1 MPTDAATPFPDQPSR
16 VLLERLAAGDG
27 DAVEILLQQHL
38 PGLRAFLRMKAGAQ
52 LLALESTSDL
62 AQSVCRD
69 VLQHLDRF
77 QYHGEGAFRK
87 WLFTTALRK
96 IADRYEYYRA
106 AKRDVRREAS
116 TDGDDAILEACRGFY
131 TPSRHAAAREE
142 LARLQAVLHELD
154 EEKREVIVLSRIVGL
169 SHAEIAA
176 ELGKNEATVRKMLS
190 RALAEVADRMTP

>member
-1 MPTDAATPFPDQPSR
+1 MPADDQTPFVDQPSR
-16 VLLERLAAGDG
+16 ALVERAATGDEAAVESLLE
-27 DAVEILLQQHL
+27 QHL
-38 PGLRAFLRMKAGAQ
+38 PGLRAYIRLKAGPQ

-69 VLQHLDRF
+69 VLQHMERF
-77 QYHGEGAFRK
+77 RYGGEGAFRK

-106 AKRDVRREAS
+106 AKRDVRRDAS
-116 TDGDDAILEACRGFY
+116 TGGDDTILEACRGFY

-142 LARLQAVLHELD
+142 LDKLQAVLHALD
-154 EEKREVIVLSRIVGL
+154 DEKREVIVLSRLVGL

-176 ELGKNEATVRKMLS
+176 ELGKTEVAVRKLLS
-190 RALAEVADRMTP
+190 RALAEVADRMTV